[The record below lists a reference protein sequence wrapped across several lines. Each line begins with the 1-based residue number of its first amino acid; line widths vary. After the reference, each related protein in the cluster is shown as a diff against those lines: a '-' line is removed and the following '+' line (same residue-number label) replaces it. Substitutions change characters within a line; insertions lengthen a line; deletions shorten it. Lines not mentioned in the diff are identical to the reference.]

1 MAKYK
6 QIEFAELCGIKR
18 GQVSVYVSRGKLIIE
33 DELLD
38 ENNPINQMFIQ
49 KCLIKRKEEKYN
61 EPEQNTVQISD
72 SDEDNAILEHPKR
85 EKGKRKEGNSDYAQQ
100 LIEMNK
106 LKNEKLEEEI
116 ELLKKR
122 NMKMD
127 GEAIPTVAVLSVI
140 SFFGKSYTDGTNQLM
155 DNVLNQISQRKALT
169 AAEHSEFR
177 GMIIKGIN
185 EVATRANRE
194 SKKNID
200 NIIREVSIS
209 RGVGE
214 HD

>member
-18 GQVSVYVSRGKLIIE
+18 GQVSVYVGRGKLIVE

-38 ENNPINQMFIQ
+38 ENNPINRAFIE
-49 KCLIKRKEEKYN
+49 KCQIK
-61 EPEQNTVQISD
+61 QISKNPSASNSSQPAVSITESKAVSRTGKKDKIGRKSGGD
-72 SDEDNAILEHPKR
+72 S
-85 EKGKRKEGNSDYAQQ
+85 SYAQ
-100 LIEMNK
+100 LLKEMNE
-106 LKNEKLEEEI
+106 LKNEKLLEEI

-127 GEAIPTVAVLSVI
+127 GESIPTAAVISVI
-140 SFFGKSYTDGTNQLM
+140 SFFGKSYTDGTLQLM
-155 DNVLNQISQRKALT
+155 DNFLNQVSARKSLT
-169 AAEHSEFR
+169 ASEHAEFR
-177 GMIIKGIN
+177 GIIIKGIN
-185 EVATRANRE
+185 EVATRTNKE
-194 SKKNID
+194 SKKNIS
-200 NIIREVSIS
+200 NIIKEVSIS